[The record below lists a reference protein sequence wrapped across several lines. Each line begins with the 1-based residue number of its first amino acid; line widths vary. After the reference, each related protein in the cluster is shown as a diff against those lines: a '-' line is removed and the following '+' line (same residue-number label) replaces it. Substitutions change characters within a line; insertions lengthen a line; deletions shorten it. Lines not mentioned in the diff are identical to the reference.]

1 MEEWKTL
8 LEKEKL
14 TAGDKKLLCS
24 EFMSSEERM
33 QTLIVKYFDVEDF
46 RNVARRRIGTGL
58 IGGKACGLLAARKII
73 KVNLPEYADVLEPHD
88 SFFIGTDVFLD
99 YLEDSGCRELREKMK
114 IEKEKFQ
121 EYEILKYRIRH
132 GKFREE
138 IRRQLR
144 RIVEEYGDTP
154 MIIRS
159 SSFLEDGYGNAFSGK
174 YESIFCTN
182 QGSEEENLEELIR
195 AIRKVYVSTVNPAAI
210 EYRRKRKLLGADEQ
224 MGLLV
229 QRVAGTRYD
238 DYYFPV
244 AAGMGCSYNPYKWM
258 EHLNPDA
265 GMLRM
270 VMGLGTRAVERTPG
284 DYPRLVGLDRPQAN
298 MRTTIAERHKFSQRH
313 VDVLDLKEGKVAAK
327 LLKDIIPLLDEEKKK
342 LVLSR
347 DTDAEYILAQR
358 RDYRKVYFA
367 DCQGFVE
374 REEFVEPMKHILKVL
389 EEAYMRPV
397 DIEFAVSDKGKE
409 GMRINLLQCRPLQ
422 KTVSEKISIPE
433 GVESEILFDVRRTSM
448 RRSKTEKLEYIVRVD
463 PQHYYEHPYAE
474 KFQVARVISRINQLS
489 LIHI

>member
-1 MEEWKTL
+1 M
-8 LEKEKL
+8 
-14 TAGDKKLLCS
+14 
-24 EFMSSEERM
+24 
-33 QTLIVKYFDVEDF
+33 
-46 RNVARRRIGTGL
+46 
-58 IGGKACGLLAARKII
+58 
-73 KVNLPEYADVLEPHD
+73 LEPHD

-238 DYYFPV
+238 DYYFP
-244 AAGMGCSYNPYKWM
+244 GGGRHGCS
-258 EHLNPDA
+258 
-265 GMLRM
+265 
-270 VMGLGTRAVERTPG
+270 
-284 DYPRLVGLDRPQAN
+284 
-298 MRTTIAERHKFSQRH
+298 TI
-313 VDVLDLKEGKVAAK
+313 
-327 LLKDIIPLLDEEKKK
+327 P
-342 LVLSR
+342 
-347 DTDAEYILAQR
+347 
-358 RDYRKVYFA
+358 
-367 DCQGFVE
+367 
-374 REEFVEPMKHILKVL
+374 
-389 EEAYMRPV
+389 
-397 DIEFAVSDKGKE
+397 
-409 GMRINLLQCRPLQ
+409 
-422 KTVSEKISIPE
+422 ISGWSI
-433 GVESEILFDVRRTSM
+433 
-448 RRSKTEKLEYIVRVD
+448 
-463 PQHYYEHPYAE
+463 
-474 KFQVARVISRINQLS
+474 
-489 LIHI
+489 